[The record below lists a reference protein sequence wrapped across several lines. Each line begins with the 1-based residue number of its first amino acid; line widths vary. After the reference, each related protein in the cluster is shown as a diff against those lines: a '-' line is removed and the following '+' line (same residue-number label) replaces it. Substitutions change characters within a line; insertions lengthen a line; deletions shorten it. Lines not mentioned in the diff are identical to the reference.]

1 MSRLVVALGA
11 ACAVASPASAGP
23 LGAALVAADG
33 GGETPSLVGVLTGP
47 AEPIALSELLDRAL
61 RADPTL
67 ARIKVDAAIADAA
80 IARARTWDA
89 WGVGA
94 DLDASTRS
102 GGGFVNRSR
111 AVTLSGDLSR
121 RLPTGGTAG
130 LHVEAGWQDS
140 RTSLGSEAAYTEAI
154 TANLTQPLLRG
165 RGDADVKA
173 AIRAAQLERDAT
185 AVATDAAAQ
194 TLVRDVVLAYFDL
207 VAAERELAIRK
218 DSLAL
223 ARERLRVTDAG
234 IAAGGV
240 APAERISIE
249 QAIATR
255 DEEILNGELQVVER
269 AVALRATAN
278 LPIGPGEL
286 LLATNVDALDLPART
301 WDAGALFAAAER
313 SSPELARLRVLEAG
327 ATIDVEVSERGVLP
341 SLDLSVALGPSG
353 TADDPGEAAVNLVTF
368 EDFTAAVALSYRT
381 TWGEVA
387 AKTVARTARARREQ
401 VKIDADGVRR
411 QLRAALG
418 RALIAVTAAERR
430 HALALRTVALADKA
444 LAAEQARL
452 TSGRSR
458 NVDVLARQDELR
470 AAQLRVVRAQIEW
483 HRAATTIAALTG
495 DLLPELGVQVA
506 RP

>member
-23 LGAALVAADG
+23 LSAALVTADG

-173 AIRAAQLERDAT
+173 AIRAAQLDRDAT

-278 LPIGPGEL
+278 LPIGP
-286 LLATNVDALDLPART
+286 
-301 WDAGALFAAAER
+301 W
-313 SSPELARLRVLEAG
+313 
-327 ATIDVEVSERGVLP
+327 
-341 SLDLSVALGPSG
+341 
-353 TADDPGEAAVNLVTF
+353 
-368 EDFTAAVALSYRT
+368 
-381 TWGEVA
+381 
-387 AKTVARTARARREQ
+387 
-401 VKIDADGVRR
+401 
-411 QLRAALG
+411 RAALG
-418 RALIAVTAAERR
+418 DQRRRARPAGAGLGRRGAVRRRRALESRAGPAAGARGWGHDRR
-430 HALALRTVALADKA
+430 RGLGARGLA
-444 LAAEQARL
+444 
-452 TSGRSR
+452 
-458 NVDVLARQDELR
+458 
-470 AAQLRVVRAQIEW
+470 
-483 HRAATTIAALTG
+483 
-495 DLLPELGVQVA
+495 VA
-506 RP
+506 RPVGGAGPVGHRRRSR

>member
-255 DEEILNGELQVVER
+255 EEDILAGQVTVIER
-269 AVALRATAN
+269 SLALRRAAE

-286 LLATNVDALDLPART
+286 LLATDVALTIPQRT
-301 WDAGALFAAAER
+301 WDLGALIYAAKR
-313 SSPELARLRVLEAG
+313 WSPEAARLRALEAG
-327 ATIDVEVSERGVLP
+327 ATIDVEVGERGVLP
-341 SLDLSVALGPSG
+341 SLDLALSLGPSG
-353 TADDPGEAAVNLVTF
+353 TADDPGEAAVDLITF
-368 EDFTAAVALSYRT
+368 DEFAAALSLTYRST
-381 TWGEVA
+381 LGEVA
-387 AKTVARTARARREQ
+387 AKATARTARSRRER
-401 VKIDADGVRR
+401 VRIDAGDLDK
-411 QLRAALG
+411 QLAL
-418 RALIAVTAAERR
+418 AVTRAVIAIEAAERR
-430 HALALRTVALADKA
+430 HLLSVRTIALAEQA

-452 TSGRSR
+452 ASGKSR
-458 NVDVLARQDELR
+458 NVDVLLRQDELR
-470 AAQLRVVRAQIEW
+470 AAQLRQVRAVVEW
-483 HRAATTIAALTG
+483 HRAATTLGALTG
-495 DLLPELGVQVA
+495 ELLPAYGITVG
-506 RP
+506 R